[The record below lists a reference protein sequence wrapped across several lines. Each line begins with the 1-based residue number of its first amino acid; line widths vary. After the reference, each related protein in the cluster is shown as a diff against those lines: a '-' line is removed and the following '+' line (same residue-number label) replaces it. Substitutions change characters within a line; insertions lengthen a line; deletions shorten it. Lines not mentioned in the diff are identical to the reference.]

1 MAEEK
6 LVRNK
11 TADFSREKKDG
22 RVFRVATPGELP
34 YLLSRKLQEE
44 CAEVCF
50 ELLNVTIDPA
60 KLAEELA
67 DCCEV
72 IHEIGELIN
81 LYPVDLRTVMFEKC
95 MEKGSFSQHVVLT
108 IKEERL

>member
-1 MAEEK
+1 MAEK

-11 TADFSREKKDG
+11 IADFSHEKKDG
-22 RVFRVATPGELP
+22 RVFRVATPEELP
-34 YLLSRKLQEE
+34 GLLASKLIEE
-44 CAEVCF
+44 CGEVIE
-50 ELLNVTIDPA
+50 ELKKEVIDRA
-60 KLAEELA
+60 RLSEELA

-108 IKEERL
+108 IKRERL